1 MGLWVYGCD
10 RCQNVCPRNAP
21 WLAKELPINQKTAA
35 MADDFKLISLLHM
48 DPRYFNNRIWPHMF
62 YTSEKDLWR
71 WKMNVARVMGNTLDD
86 QFIPELARAFQ
97 ENEDERVLGMIA
109 WALGRIGGPHAKQT
123 LSNALSQSEG
133 LVKEEVLAALGK
145 C

>member
-1 MGLWVYGCD
+1 
-10 RCQNVCPRNAP
+10 
-21 WLAKELPINQKTAA
+21 
-35 MADDFKLISLLHM
+35 
-48 DPRYFNNRIWPHMF
+48 
-62 YTSEKDLWR
+62 
-71 WKMNVARVMGNTLDD
+71 MGNTLDD

-97 ENEDERVLGMIA
+97 ENKDERVLGMIA

>member
-10 RCQNVCPRNAP
+10 RCQNICPRNAP
-21 WLAKELPINQKTAA
+21 WLAKELPMNQKTAA
-35 MADDFKLISLLHM
+35 MVDDFKLNSLLHM
-48 DPRYFNNRIWPHMF
+48 DPQYFNSRIWPHMF

-71 WKMNVARVMGNTLDD
+71 WKMNAARAMGNTLDD
-86 QFIPELARAFQ
+86 QFIPELANAFQ

-109 WALGRIGGPHAKQT
+109 WALGRIGGPQAKKT
-123 LSNALSQSEG
+123 LSDALPKCEG
-133 LVKEEVLAALGK
+133 LVKEEILAALEK